1 MKRLL
6 YYTITFLTLLSFSQ
20 QVAICDFENLPEGDV
35 NGQDEWLYSS
45 SLSSID
51 NGSYLVRIKYSDKTT
66 DIQLIMKQ

>member
-1 MKRLL
+1 
-6 YYTITFLTLLSFSQ
+6 
-20 QVAICDFENLPEGDV
+20 LPVGDV